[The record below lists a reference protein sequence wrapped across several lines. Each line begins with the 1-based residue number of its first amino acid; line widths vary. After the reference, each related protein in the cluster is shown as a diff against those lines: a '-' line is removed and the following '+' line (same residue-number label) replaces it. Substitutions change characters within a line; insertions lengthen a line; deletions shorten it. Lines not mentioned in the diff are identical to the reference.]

1 MPQGARLSGPLRLCC
16 LWKRRPA
23 SVPSPGSQGLTD
35 VSSEFDHADALL
47 RCARGEHDA
56 LHQLYVYEGARLL
69 GVVLRIVKDRGM
81 AEDIVHDACLNIWQR
96 ASSFDPD
103 KGSARTWIF
112 SVARHLALNAIR
124 YRNREVTF
132 DSYEPE
138 VDDQDERFQH
148 ASVAEDAFDWQTG
161 QRIDECLRQLET
173 ERRNCVLH
181 AYVDGLSHAEIAAHT
196 GTPLGTVKAW
206 IKRSL
211 LRLRECMA

>member
-1 MPQGARLSGPLRLCC
+1 MTNEGV
-16 LWKRRPA
+16 KN
-23 SVPSPGSQGLTD
+23 VDVTD
-35 VSSEFDHADALL
+35 VANEFDHAAVLE
-47 RCARGEHDA
+47 RCARGDHDA
-56 LHQLYVYEGARLL
+56 LHQLYLQEGSVLL
-69 GVVLRIVKDRGM
+69 GVVIRIVKDRGM

-96 ASSFDPD
+96 AASFDPS

-124 YRNREVTF
+124 YRDREINIDHSDPAEF
-132 DSYEPE
+132 EH
-138 VDDQDERFQH
+138 DETFQH
-148 ASVAEDAFDWQTG
+148 ALRVDEAFDWQTG
-161 QRIDECLRQLET
+161 QRMDTCLQELET

-196 GTPLGTVKAW
+196 GAPLGTVKAW

>member
-1 MPQGARLSGPLRLCC
+1 MTNIGI
-16 LWKRRPA
+16 KK
-23 SVPSPGSQGLTD
+23 VDVKNVDVTD
-35 VSSEFDHADALL
+35 VTSEFDYVAVLARCA
-47 RCARGEHDA
+47 RCARGDHDA
-56 LHQLYVYEGARLL
+56 LHQLYAKEGAALL

-96 ASSFDPD
+96 ADSFDPA

-112 SVARHLALNAIR
+112 SIARHLALNAIR
-124 YRNREVTF
+124 YRDREVNVDHNDPSEF
-132 DSYEPE
+132 DH
-138 VDDQDERFQH
+138 DETFQH
-148 ASVAEDAFDWQTG
+148 ASRVEEAYDWQTG
-161 QRIDECLRQLET
+161 QRIDECLEQLET

-196 GTPLGTVKAW
+196 GAPLGTVKAW

>member
-1 MPQGARLSGPLRLCC
+1 M
-16 LWKRRPA
+16 
-23 SVPSPGSQGLTD
+23 TD
-35 VSSEFDHADALL
+35 EANEFDYSAVLE

-56 LHQLYVYEGARLL
+56 LHQLYLQEGSALL
-69 GVVLRIVKDRGM
+69 GVVIRIVKDRGM

-96 ASSFDPD
+96 ADSFDPA

-124 YRNREVTF
+124 YRDREIN
-132 DSYEPE
+132 
-138 VDDQDERFQH
+138 VDHHDPSEFEQDETFQH
-148 ASVAEDAFDWQTG
+148 ALRVDEAFDWQTG
-161 QRIDECLRQLET
+161 QRMDACLAQLET

-196 GTPLGTVKAW
+196 GAPLGTVKAW

>member
-1 MPQGARLSGPLRLCC
+1 M
-16 LWKRRPA
+16 
-23 SVPSPGSQGLTD
+23 TD
-35 VSSEFDHADALL
+35 ESLEFDHASVLAK
-47 RCARGEHDA
+47 CARGEHDA

-96 ASSFDPD
+96 ANSFDPA

-112 SVARHLALNAIR
+112 SVARHQALNAIR
-124 YRNREVTF
+124 YRDREITF
-132 DSYEPE
+132 DSNDPTEI
-138 VDDQDERFQH
+138 DLDEHFQH
-148 ASVAEDAFDWQTG
+148 SSVIEDAFDWQTG
-161 QRIDECLRQLET
+161 QRMDDCLHQLET

-181 AYVDGLSHAEIAAHT
+181 AYVDGLSHAEISAHT
-196 GTPLGTVKAW
+196 GAPLGTVKAW

>member
-1 MPQGARLSGPLRLCC
+1 M
-16 LWKRRPA
+16 
-23 SVPSPGSQGLTD
+23 TD
-35 VSSEFDHADALL
+35 VSSEFDHADALV

-56 LHQLYVYEGARLL
+56 LHQLYVHEGARLL

-96 ASSFDPD
+96 ADSFDPAR
-103 KGSARTWIF
+103 GSARTWIY

-124 YRNREVTF
+124 YRDREITF
-132 DSYEPE
+132 DRNEPAE
-138 VDDQDERFQH
+138 EAPDEHFEH
-148 ASVAEDAFDWQTG
+148 AFAAEEAFDWQTG
-161 QRIDECLRQLET
+161 QRMDDCLQQLET

-181 AYVDGLSHAEIAAHT
+181 AYVNGLSHAEIAAHT
-196 GTPLGTVKAW
+196 GAPLGTVKAW